1 MRRTVVTQTGTG
13 STAAVVVNRQM
24 TAGIYCVVD
33 GTVDYTIQ
41 VTGDD
46 PASSP
51 TYFPHPDLDLVGQSG
66 NARGVVDFPVAA
78 IRATVNS
85 GAGSVTLT
93 VLQDERAG

>member
-1 MRRTVVTQTGTG
+1 MRRTIVTQTGAG
-13 STAAVVVNRQM
+13 SSVSVVLNRQM

-46 PASSP
+46 LSSSP
-51 TYFPHPDLDLVGQSG
+51 TWFAHPDTALVGASASQ
-66 NARGVVDFPVAA
+66 RGVVDFPVAA
-78 IRATVNS
+78 IKALVNS

-93 VLQDERAG
+93 VLQDERTG